1 MDLSKAKI
9 YLDKITR
16 EFTKMNKDSDNI
28 ARIDV
33 DIMQAYIR
41 DFYEIFL
48 SADINKVVNAQVAE
62 PVSPRKPA
70 EFSPERPQSR
80 PPAPPKPAAVEE
92 APIAAAPPQVVAV
105 EQPRP
110 AAPPA
115 QPVYREPEPVYM
127 APTPPPVEKIV
138 AKPIIHEPYTPSL
151 EEVQAPK
158 PAVQRPQ
165 PTYMNESNEE
175 AEVLFEQKKA
185 RELSEKLAERPIADL
200 TKGIAIN
207 EKLLMI
213 RELFGGN
220 NTAFDE
226 AMVAMNN
233 FSGFEQ
239 AKNYMI
245 QNCVNRFGWLEKSK
259 AEHAKEFIRLVRRR
273 YS

>member
-9 YLDKITR
+9 YLDKINR
-16 EFTKMNKDSDNI
+16 EFAKMNKDPENI
-28 ARIDV
+28 ARIDI

-41 DFYEIFL
+41 DFYETFL
-48 SADINKVVNAQVAE
+48 SADINKVVNAQVVE

-80 PPAPPKPAAVEE
+80 PPAPPKQAAIEE
-92 APIAAAPPQVVAV
+92 APMAAAPPQVVAV

-110 AAPPA
+110 AAPPV
-115 QPVYREPEPVYM
+115 QPVHREPEPVYV
-127 APTPPPVEKIV
+127 APTPTPVEKIV
-138 AKPIIHEPYTPSL
+138 AKPVIHEPYTPSL

-158 PAVQRPQ
+158 PATQRPQ
-165 PTYMNESNEE
+165 PTYVAESNED

-185 RELSEKLAERPIADL
+185 RELSEKLAERPIEDL
-200 TKGIAIN
+200 KKGIAIN
-207 EKLLMI
+207 EKLLFI

-220 NTAFDE
+220 NIIFDD
-226 AMVAMNN
+226 ALTAMNN

-239 AKNYMI
+239 AKNYMV

-259 AEHAKEFIRLVRRR
+259 ADHAKDFIRIVRRR
-273 YS
+273 YT